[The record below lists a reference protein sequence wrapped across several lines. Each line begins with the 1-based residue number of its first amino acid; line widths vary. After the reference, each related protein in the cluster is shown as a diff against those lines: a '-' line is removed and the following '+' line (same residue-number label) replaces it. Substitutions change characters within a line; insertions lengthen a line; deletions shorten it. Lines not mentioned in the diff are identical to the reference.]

1 MRVRKSLIVSGGV
14 TLGLVALGILIPM
27 SSQAAPAAGSV
38 QADVPWTG
46 TWGTSPQ
53 SSSTTVVGNTT
64 LRQIVHTSISGT
76 AARVQLSNVFGSAPV
91 TISDVHIAQRTSGSS
106 INAATD
112 QKVTFGGSASV
123 TIAAGVK
130 VASDSIAFPV
140 KALSDVAISFYLPQ
154 PTGTVTEHQLAQQTN
169 YYTPGGGDLAANATL
184 ANPQTYSSYTFLADL
199 DVQNTA
205 ATGAVVALGA
215 SITDG
220 IDSAAD
226 ANRRWTND
234 LAVRLNAAGANV
246 GVINQGI
253 SGNALLHDG
262 AGPSAAN
269 RFSRDVLAQPNVKW
283 VVFADDPIND
293 INNANPPTGA
303 QLIAGVQPMITAAHQ
318 AGIKFLCATLTP
330 FKPDNGWTQAGE
342 NSRAAYNAFV
352 RSSGSGCD
360 GILDFDTATHD
371 PANIE
376 QFLPAYNNTDHL
388 HPNTDGLQAMADS
401 VNLSLF
407 GAATTNPGSGSTLGV
422 ISLKAHA
429 NSNYVTAENAGDAAL
444 IANRTAIGPWE
455 SFDEVDAGNGAVA
468 LRAHANNKFVT
479 AGTSPLIANSST
491 VGTGQ
496 TFTLIHNSDGSVSLK
511 ATANGDYVTAEN
523 TGADPLIANRTAIGP
538 WEGFDLVND

>member
-1 MRVRKSLIVSGGV
+1 MRVRKSLIVSGG
-14 TLGLVALGILIPM
+14 TALSLVVLGILIPM
-27 SSQAAPAAGSV
+27 SSQAAPAADGAA

-46 TWGTSPQ
+46 TWGASPQ

-76 AARVQLSNVFGSAPV
+76 AARVQLTNVFGSAPV

-106 INAATD
+106 IDAATD

-123 TIAAGVK
+123 TIAAGAK
-130 VASDSIAFPV
+130 VASDSVAFPV

-154 PTGTVTEHQLAQQTN
+154 PTGTVTEHQLGQQTN
-169 YYTPGGGDLAANATL
+169 YYTPGGGDLAANPTL
-184 ANPQTYSSYTFLADL
+184 AGPQTYSSYTFLANL
-199 DVQNTA
+199 DVQNSA

-262 AGPSAAN
+262 AGQSAAN
-269 RFSRDVLAQPNVKW
+269 RFSRDVLTQQGVKW

-293 INNANPPTGA
+293 VNNANPPTGA

-342 NSRAAYNAFV
+342 DSRDAYNAFV
-352 RSSGSGCD
+352 RSSSSGCD
-360 GILDFDTATHD
+360 GVLDFDTATHD
-371 PANIE
+371 PANIQ
-376 QFLPAYNNTDHL
+376 QFLPAYNNGDWL
-388 HPNTDGLQAMADS
+388 HPNTSGLQAMADS
-401 VNLSLF
+401 VSLSLF
-407 GAATTNPGSGSTLGV
+407 GATASTPATLGV

-429 NSNYVTAENAGDAAL
+429 NSDYVTAENGGDAAL

-455 SFDEVDAGNGAVA
+455 TFDEVDAGNGTIA

-479 AGTSPLIANSST
+479 AGSSPLIADST
-491 VGTGQ
+491 TLGTGQ
-496 TFTLIHNSDGSVSLK
+496 TFTLIHNGDGSVSLK
-511 ATANGDYVTAEN
+511 AAANGDYVTAEN
-523 TGADPLIANRTAIGP
+523 AGTDPLIANRAALGP
-538 WEGFDLVND
+538 WEEFDLVED